1 MVANP
6 YLSCEF
12 HLKHF
17 LDLIPTMFLEVVTT
31 CRDASDFIRNTNF
44 LENHVAPLFSPKFG
58 WKYLLYPQSTQSQDF
73 HTAKIAIQFKF
84 SRNDLALKL

>member
-17 LDLIPTMFLEVVTT
+17 LDLIPIMFLEVVTT
-31 CRDASDFIRNTNF
+31 YRDASDFIRNTNF
-44 LENHVAPLFSPKFG
+44 LENHIAPLFSPKTR
-58 WKYLLYPQSTQSQDF
+58 LEVSTLPTNYS
-73 HTAKIAIQFKF
+73 
-84 SRNDLALKL
+84 KL